1 MAPGKLDQMMLAG
14 SALDINS
21 LGGGGWRVGVRVSEW
36 SRTRTLLD
44 MMPHAAKP
52 VCFLLAYR
60 PVPFAIP
67 IHASAPAGRGP
78 AAAWTSHQTR
88 SMQEIFDAMD
98 HHGVERDDGMAQ
110 ADMSTHVA
118 RIEICQTPAPPQG
131 IQSPLVGIA

>member
-1 MAPGKLDQMMLAG
+1 MHENDPVAPGTIDQMMLAG

-44 MMPHAAKP
+44 MMPQAAKP

-67 IHASAPAGRGP
+67 IHAPAPAGRGP

-98 HHGVERDDGMAQ
+98 HHGLERDDGMAQ

-118 RIEICQTPAPPQG
+118 RKLKSARL
-131 IQSPLVGIA
+131 PLLPRV